1 MRVILA
7 HGALGVWDELI
18 FLGITAVFAL
28 IMVFSWLRSRNLADE
43 DEDEEEGREGD
54 GDHFSLDQE

>member
-18 FLGITAVFAL
+18 FLGITVVFAL

-43 DEDEEEGREGD
+43 DVDEGREGD